1 MNLTQMIA
9 SVGLKSYFSRP
20 RQEIIEAINSA
31 SQRLYFWVLKEQ
43 QGWFMKWDYSQVFVP
58 PVMVNDAGITQNLA
72 VLTSATAGFKITDQG
87 TQVSVGGAGPDGEPL
102 VANIKVFTNATT
114 VTLDQVATAT
124 VVNAALSFRGAEYKL
139 QPDVERI
146 IRIREQDPVSG
157 VWRIVHSTDFNQMSR
172 LQAMFPSMFA
182 GGASSS
188 STDSPFQYYGPYEKD
203 DGQFYIQIQPT
214 ADEPRPLEIVY
225 NAQYVEV
232 QDENSYFMLPP
243 ELRDSA
249 KDGAVAE
256 CLKAIPD
263 DNWEAY
269 EEGMK
274 DKRNEYLVILRQKT
288 LSDPPKVG
296 QYLADYGMGDD
307 DGWPVIPGSP

>member
-20 RQEIIEAINSA
+20 RQEIIEAINSVA
-31 SQRLYFWVLKEQ
+31 QRLYYWVLKEQ
-43 QGWFMKWDYSQVFVP
+43 NGWFLKWDYSQVFEP
-58 PVMVNDAGITQNLA
+58 PVVTNDGVMNQGLA

-87 TQVSVGGAGPDGEPL
+87 TQISVGGAGPDGVPL

-114 VTLDQVATAT
+114 VTLDQLAVAN
-124 VVNAALSFRGAEYKL
+124 VNAAQLSFRGSEYKL

-146 IRIREQDPVSG
+146 VRIREQDPTSG
-157 VWRIVHSTDFNQMSR
+157 TWRIVHSTDFNQMSR

-203 DGQFYIQIQPT
+203 DGQFYIQMQPT
-214 ADEPRPLEIVY
+214 ADEQRPLEIVY

-243 ELRDSA
+243 ELRDSC

-256 CLKAIPD
+256 CLKPNGD
-263 DNWEAY
+263 DVWEAY
-269 EEGMK
+269 EESMK
-274 DKRNEYLVILRQKT
+274 DKRNEYLVILRQKQI
-288 LSDPPKVG
+288 SDPPKVG
-296 QYLADYGMGDD
+296 QYLGDEGGGD

>member
-20 RQEIIEAINSA
+20 RQEIIEAINSVA
-31 SQRLYFWVLKEQ
+31 QRLYFWVLKEQ
-43 QGWFMKWDYSQVFVP
+43 NGWFMKWDYSQVFEP
-58 PVMVNDAGITQNLA
+58 PVVTNDGVMTQGLA

-87 TQVSVGGAGPDGEPL
+87 TQISVGGAGPDGQPL

-114 VTLDQVATAT
+114 VTLDQVAVAT
-124 VVNAALSFRGAEYKL
+124 VAAAQLTFRGSEYKL

-146 IRIREQDPVSG
+146 VRIREQDPTSG
-157 VWRIVHSTDFNQMSR
+157 TWRIVHSTDFNQMSR

-214 ADEPRPLEIVY
+214 ADEQRPLEIVY

-232 QDENSYFMLPP
+232 QDENSYFMLPA
-243 ELRDSA
+243 ELRDSC

-256 CLKAIPD
+256 CLKPNGD
-263 DNWEAY
+263 DNWQAY
-269 EEGMK
+269 EESMK
-274 DKRNEYLVILRQKT
+274 DKRNEYLVILRQKQI
-288 LSDPPKVG
+288 SDPPKVG
-296 QYLADYGMGDD
+296 QYLGDEGGGD

>member
-58 PVMVNDAGITQNLA
+58 PTMVNDAGITGGLA
-72 VLTSATAGFKITDQG
+72 VLTSATAGFKVTDQG

-102 VANIKVFTNATT
+102 VANIKVFINATT
-114 VTLDQVATAT
+114 VTLDQVAVAT
-124 VVNAALSFRGAEYKL
+124 VVNAALNFRGSEYKL

-157 VWRIVHSTDFNQMSR
+157 TWRIVHSTDFNQMSR

-188 STDSPFQYYGPYEKD
+188 STDSPFSYYGPYEKD
-203 DGQFYIQIQPT
+203 DGQFYIQIEPT

-225 NAQYVEV
+225 NAQYVEI

-249 KDGAVAE
+249 KDGAIAE
-256 CLKAIPD
+256 CLKPNGD
-263 DNWEAY
+263 DLWETY
-269 EEGMK
+269 EQSMGT
-274 DKRNEYLVILRQKT
+274 KRNEYLVILRQKT
-288 LSDPPKVG
+288 ASDPPKVG
-296 QYLADYGMGDD
+296 QYLGDYGTGDD
-307 DGWPVIPGSP
+307 DNWPVIPGSP

>member
-31 SQRLYFWVLKEQ
+31 AQRLYFWVLKEQ
-43 QGWFMKWDYSQVFVP
+43 SGWFMKWDYSLVFEP
-58 PVMVNDAGITQNLA
+58 PTSVNDAGMTNGLA
-72 VLTSATAGFKITDQG
+72 VLTSATAGFELGDQG
-87 TQVSVGGAGPDGEPL
+87 LSVSVAGAGPDGMPL
-102 VANIKVFTNATT
+102 VANIKIFTDATT
-114 VTLDQVATAT
+114 VTLDQVAQAT
-124 VVNAALSFRGAEYKL
+124 VVNAALVYGGSEYKL

-146 IRIREQDPVSG
+146 VRIREQDPVSG
-157 VWRIVHSTDFNQMSR
+157 TWRIMHSTDFNQMSR

-188 STDSPFQYYGPYEKD
+188 STDSPYSYYGPYEKD

-214 ADEPRPLEIVY
+214 ADENRPLEIVY

-232 QDENSYFMLPP
+232 QDENSYFMLPA
-243 ELRDSA
+243 ELRDSC

-256 CLKAIPD
+256 CLKPNGD
-263 DNWEAY
+263 DAWQSY
-269 EEGMK
+269 EQSMGS
-274 DKRNEYLVILRQKT
+274 KRNEYLVILRQKS

-296 QYLADYGMGDD
+296 QYLDDEGSGD

>member
-1 MNLTQMIA
+1 MNLTQMIG
-9 SVGLKSYFSRP
+9 SVGLKSYFSRG

-43 QGWFMKWDYSQVFVP
+43 NGWFMKWDTSQVFVP
-58 PVMVNDAGITQNLA
+58 PTIVNDGGITQNLA
-72 VLTSATAGFKITDQG
+72 VLTSATAGFKLTDQG

-102 VANIKVFTNATT
+102 VANIKVFTDAQH
-114 VTLDQVATAT
+114 VTLDQIATAT
-124 VVNAALSFRGAEYKL
+124 VVNAQVSFRGAEYKL

-157 VWRIVHSTDFNQMSR
+157 IWRIIHSTDFNQMSR
-172 LQAMFPSMFA
+172 LQALFPSMFA

-214 ADEPRPLEIVY
+214 ADEARPLEIVY
-225 NAQYVEV
+225 NAQYVEIE
-232 QDENSYFMLPP
+232 DENSYFMLPP

-249 KDGAVAE
+249 KDGAIAE
-256 CLKAIPD
+256 CLKPNGD
-263 DNWEAY
+263 DAYQAY
-269 EEGMK
+269 EASMGE
-274 DKRNEYLVILRQKT
+274 KRNEYLVILRQKT
-288 LSDPPKVG
+288 ISDPPKVG
-296 QYLADYGMGDD
+296 QYLGDEGGGDD
-307 DGWPVIPGSP
+307 SWPVIPGSP

>member
-1 MNLTQMIA
+1 MIA

-43 QGWFMKWDYSQVFVP
+43 QGWFMKWDVSQVFVP
-58 PVMVNDAGITQNLA
+58 PTMVNDAGITGGLA

-102 VANIKVFTNATT
+102 VANIKAFTNATT

-225 NAQYVEV
+225 NAQYVEI

-249 KDGAVAE
+249 KDGAIAE
-256 CLKAIPD
+256 CLKANGD
-263 DNWEAY
+263 DIAEGY
-269 EEGMK
+269 EQSMGT
-274 DKRNEYLVILRQKT
+274 KRNEYLVILRQKS

-296 QYLADYGMGDD
+296 QYLGDEGAGD

>member
-9 SVGLKSYFSRP
+9 SVALKSYFSRP
-20 RQEIIEAINSA
+20 RQEVIEAINSA

-43 QGWFMKWDYSQVFVP
+43 NGWFMKWDYSQVFVP
-58 PVMVNDAGITQNLA
+58 PTMVNDAGITQGLA
-72 VLTSATAGFKITDQG
+72 VLTSATAGFKIADQG
-87 TQVSVGGAGPDGEPL
+87 TQVSVGGAGPDGAPL

-114 VTLDQVATAT
+114 VTLDQVAVAT

-146 IRIREQDPVSG
+146 VRIREQDPVSG
-157 VWRIVHSTDFNQMSR
+157 TWRIIHSTDFNQMSR

-225 NAQYVEV
+225 NAQYVEI

-263 DNWEAY
+263 DNWENY
-269 EEGMK
+269 EQSMGT
-274 DKRNEYLVILRQKT
+274 KRNEYLVILRQKT
-288 LSDPPKVG
+288 ISDPPKVG
-296 QYLADYGMGDD
+296 QYLGDEGD
-307 DGWPVIPGSP
+307 GGDGWPVIPGSP

>member
-9 SVGLKSYFSRP
+9 SVGLKSYFSRT

-58 PVMVNDAGITQNLA
+58 PTMVNDAGITQNLA
-72 VLTSATAGFKITDQG
+72 VLTSATAGFKLSDQG

-102 VANIKVFTNATT
+102 VANIKVFTDAQH

-124 VVNAALSFRGAEYKL
+124 VANAALSFRGAEYKL

-225 NAQYVEV
+225 NAQYVEI
-232 QDENSYFMLPP
+232 QDENSYFILPP

-249 KDGAVAE
+249 KDGAIAE
-256 CLKAIPD
+256 CLKPNGD
-263 DNWEAY
+263 DMWEGY
-269 EEGMK
+269 EQGMK

-288 LSDPPKVG
+288 ISDPPKVG
-296 QYLADYGMGDD
+296 QYLGDYGAGDD
-307 DGWPVIPGSP
+307 DNWPVIPGSP